1 MKLEKEKKVENSNWK
16 RIVILRAKR
25 MKIEN

>member
-1 MKLEKEKKVENSNWK
+1 MGQILSL

-25 MKIEN
+25 FNGRD